1 MPQELQVIKGTKVA
15 IKRVGVIGFPV
26 EHSLSPIMHN
36 AAFKAL
42 NMDDWHYDAMSIPP
56 DILRLG
62 LREPRD
68 HGYIGIN
75 VTVPHKEAIMEYV
88 RPDEKA
94 RAIGA
99 VNTVDFRS
107 SIGTNTDADGFINDL
122 RAHNVPITGERVLV
136 LGAGGA
142 ARAAVYGLHRAGAEV
157 AIVNRTKSRA
167 DALVDHL
174 RASAGIDGPRVL
186 IPDAVLDWGMSLIV
200 NCTSAGL
207 HPQVNQSPWIQDLPF
222 PIGVTVYDMV
232 YRPANT
238 ALMRQCLA
246 HDGRA
251 IGGLGMLARQGAIA
265 FELWTGVAP
274 PIDLMQRVLQ
284 DALEKAQKD

>member
-1 MPQELQVIKGTKVA
+1 MATN
-15 IKRVGVIGFPV
+15 RVGVIGFPV

-42 NMDDWHYDAMSIPP
+42 GMDDWFYDAMSIPP

-75 VTVPHKEAIMEYV
+75 VTVPHKEAIMQYV

-107 SIGTNTDADGFINDL
+107 NVGTNTDADGFISDL
-122 RAHNVPITGERVLV
+122 RAHQVSLAGERVLV

-142 ARAAVYGLHRAGAEV
+142 ARAAVYGLTLAGAEV
-157 AIVNRTKSRA
+157 AIVNRTRSRA
-167 DALVDHL
+167 LALVEHL
-174 RASAGIDGPRVL
+174 RASAGIKGPRL
-186 IPDAVLDWGMSLIV
+186 MPLEAAADWGMSLIV
-200 NCTSAGL
+200 NCTSVGL
-207 HPQVNQSPWIQDLPF
+207 HPHIEGTPWRQDLPF
-222 PIGVTVYDMV
+222 PAGATVYDMV
-232 YRPANT
+232 YRPAAT
-238 ALMRQCLA
+238 ALMRQCEA
-246 HDGRA
+246 NGGRA

-265 FELWTGVAP
+265 FELWTGVEP
-274 PIDLMQRVLQ
+274 PIDLMQSALRAALD
-284 DALEKAQKD
+284 DASKD

>member
-1 MPQELQVIKGTKVA
+1 MPTN
-15 IKRVGVIGFPV
+15 RVGLIGFPV
-26 EHSLSPIMHN
+26 EHSLSPLMHN

-42 NMDDWHYDAMSIPP
+42 NMRDWHYDAMSIPP

-75 VTVPHKEAIMEYV
+75 VTVPHKEAIMEFV
-88 RPDEKA
+88 RPDESA

-107 SIGTNTDADGFINDL
+107 NIGANTDADGFINDL
-122 RAHNVPITGERVLV
+122 RAHDVPITGQRVLV

-142 ARAAVYGLHRAGAEV
+142 ARAAVYGITCAGAEV
-157 AIVNRTKSRA
+157 AIVNRTTSRA
-167 DALVDHL
+167 TALVDHL
-174 RASAGIDGPRVL
+174 RASAGIDGIR
-186 IPDAVLDWGMSLIV
+186 IMTLDEAAGWGMSLIV
-200 NCTSAGL
+200 NCTSVGL
-207 HPQVNQSPWIQDLPF
+207 HPNVHQSPWIHAVPF
-222 PIGVTVYDMV
+222 PAGLTVYDMV

-238 ALMRQCLA
+238 ALMRQCVA

-265 FELWTGVAP
+265 FELWTGVQP
-274 PIDLMQRVLQ
+274 PIDLMQSVLQ
-284 DALEKAQKD
+284 EALEKTKED

>member
-1 MPQELQVIKGTKVA
+1 MPT
-15 IKRVGVIGFPV
+15 KRVGVIGFPV
-26 EHSLSPIMHN
+26 EHSLSPLMHN

-42 NMDDWHYDAMSIPP
+42 NMRDWHYDAMSIPP

-75 VTVPHKEAIMEYV
+75 VTVPHKEAIMQFL

-107 SIGTNTDADGFINDL
+107 NIGTNTDADGFINDL
-122 RAHNVPITGERVLV
+122 RAHGVNVAGERVLV

-142 ARAAVYGLHRAGAEV
+142 ARAAVYGLIRAGAKV
-157 AIVNRTKSRA
+157 AIVNRSESRA
-167 DALVDHL
+167 LSLMQHL
-174 RASAGIDGPRVL
+174 RASAGIDGIRL
-186 IPDAVLDWGMSLIV
+186 ITLAEAADWGMSLIV

-207 HPQVNQSPWIQDLPF
+207 HPHVDQSPWRQDLPF
-222 PIGVTVYDMV
+222 PAGVIVYDMV
-232 YRPANT
+232 YRPAHT
-238 ALMRQCLA
+238 TLMRQCVA
-246 HDGRA
+246 HGGRA
-251 IGGLGMLARQGAIA
+251 IGGLGMLARQGAIS

-274 PIDLMQRVLQ
+274 PIDLMQGVLRE
-284 DALEKAQKD
+284 ALANAPKE

>member
-1 MPQELQVIKGTKVA
+1 MVA

-42 NMDDWHYDAMSIPP
+42 GMNDWHYDAMSIPP

-75 VTVPHKEAIMEYV
+75 VTVPHKEAIMDYV

-94 RAIGA
+94 LAIGA

-107 SIGTNTDADGFINDL
+107 NIGTNTDADGFINDL
-122 RAHNVPITGERVLV
+122 RAHDVRLAGEPVLV

-142 ARAAVYGLHRAGAEV
+142 ARAAVYGLVRAGAEV

-167 DALVDHL
+167 EALVAHL
-174 RASAGIDGPRVL
+174 RLAAGLAGPRVTTL
-186 IPDAVLDWGMSLIV
+186 EEASDWGMSLIV
-200 NCTSAGL
+200 NCTSVGL
-207 HPQVNQSPWIQDLPF
+207 HPQSDQSPWRQSLPF
-222 PIGVTVYDMV
+222 PAGVTVYDMV

-238 ALMRQCLA
+238 VLMRQCV
-246 HDGRA
+246 DNGGRA

-265 FELWTGVAP
+265 FELWTSVAP
-274 PIDLMQRVLQ
+274 PVDLMQRVLQ
-284 DALEKAQKD
+284 AALEKTVD

>member
-1 MPQELQVIKGTKVA
+1 MPS
-15 IKRVGVIGFPV
+15 KRVGLIGFPV

-42 NMDDWHYDAMSIPP
+42 NMHDWRYDAMSIPP

-68 HGYIGIN
+68 HGYIGLN
-75 VTVPHKEAIMEYV
+75 VTVPHKEAIMEFV

-99 VNTVDFRS
+99 VNTVDFRNN
-107 SIGTNTDADGFINDL
+107 IGTNTDADGFIHDL
-122 RAHNVPITGERVLV
+122 RAWDVPIEGERVLV

-142 ARAAVYGLHRAGAEV
+142 ARAAVYGLRRAGAEV
-157 AIVNRTKSRA
+157 AIANRTQSRA
-167 DALVDHL
+167 QELVKHL
-174 RASAGIDGPRVL
+174 RASAGLDGIGL
-186 IPDAVLDWGMSLIV
+186 TTLAEAAGWGMSLIV
-200 NCTSAGL
+200 NCTSVGL
-207 HPQVNQSPWIQDLPF
+207 HPHVDQSPWPQALPF
-222 PIGVTVYDMV
+222 PQGITVYDMV

-238 ALMRQCLA
+238 ALMRQCVA
-246 HDGRA
+246 RGGRA

-265 FELWTGVAP
+265 FEIWTGVEP
-274 PIDLMQRVLQ
+274 PIDLMRRALQ
-284 DALEKAQKD
+284 DALERASKD

>member
-1 MPQELQVIKGTKVA
+1 MVTT
-15 IKRVGVIGFPV
+15 KRVGLIGFPV

-42 NMDDWHYDAMSIPP
+42 GMQDWHYDAMSIPP

-75 VTVPHKEAIMEYV
+75 VTVPHKEAIMEFV

-107 SIGTNTDADGFINDL
+107 NLGANTDADGFINDL
-122 RAHNVPITGERVLV
+122 RAHNVRLNGERVLV

-142 ARAAVYGLHRAGAEV
+142 ARAAVYGLRRAGAEV
-157 AIVNRTKSRA
+157 AIVNRSYTRA
-167 DALVDHL
+167 VALVEHL
-174 RASAGIDGPRVL
+174 RASARIEGLRLMTLDE
-186 IPDAVLDWGMSLIV
+186 AVGWGMSLVV
-200 NCTSAGL
+200 NCTSVGL
-207 HPQVNQSPWIQDLPF
+207 HPQVHQSPWVDSLPF
-222 PIGVTVYDMV
+222 PVGLTVYDMV
-232 YRPANT
+232 YRPATT

-246 HDGRA
+246 HGGRA
-251 IGGLGMLARQGAIA
+251 IGGLGMLARQGAIS

-274 PIDLMQRVLQ
+274 PIDLMQSVLQ
-284 DALEKAQKD
+284 DALESAHKD

>member
-1 MPQELQVIKGTKVA
+1 MTT
-15 IKRVGVIGFPV
+15 KRVGVIGFPV

-36 AAFKAL
+36 AAFEAL
-42 NMDDWHYDAMSIPP
+42 GMSDWRYDAMSIPP

-62 LREPRD
+62 LREPKN

-75 VTVPHKEAIMEYV
+75 VTVPHKEAIMAYV

-99 VNTVDFRS
+99 VNTVDFRNNK
-107 SIGTNTDADGFINDL
+107 GTNTDADGLINDL
-122 RAHNVPITGERVLV
+122 RANQVAIRDQRVLV

-142 ARAAVYGLHRAGAEV
+142 ARAAVYGLLLAGADV

-167 DALVDHL
+167 DKLVAQL
-174 RASAGIDGPRVL
+174 RASARLDGA
-186 IPDAVLDWGMSLIV
+186 AVMTLDQAADWGMSLIV
-200 NCTSAGL
+200 NCTSVGL
-207 HPQVNQSPWIQDLPF
+207 HPRIEQSPWIHGVPF
-222 PIGVTVYDMV
+222 PEGVTVYDMV

-238 ALMRQCLA
+238 ALMQQCVA
-246 HDGRA
+246 HGGRA

-265 FELWTGVAP
+265 FELWTGVEP
-274 PIDLMQRVLQ
+274 PIDLMVRVLQ
-284 DALEKAQKD
+284 EALENRNED

>member
-1 MPQELQVIKGTKVA
+1 MPT
-15 IKRVGVIGFPV
+15 KRVGVIGFPV
-26 EHSLSPIMHN
+26 EHSLSPLMHN

-42 NMDDWHYDAMSIPP
+42 NMHDWHYDAMSIPP

-88 RPDEKA
+88 RPDESA

-107 SIGTNTDADGFINDL
+107 NIGANTDADGFINDL
-122 RAHNVPITGERVLV
+122 RAHEVPIAGERVLV

-142 ARAAVYGLHRAGAEV
+142 ARAAVYGLSRAGAAV
-157 AIVNRTKSRA
+157 AIVNRTRSRA
-167 DALVDHL
+167 TALVKHL
-174 RASAGIDGPRVL
+174 RASAGIES
-186 IPDAVLDWGMSLIV
+186 ISIMTLDEAAGWGMSLIV
-200 NCTSAGL
+200 NCTSVGL
-207 HPQVNQSPWIQDLPF
+207 HPHVGQSPWLDALPF
-222 PIGVTVYDMV
+222 PVGVTVYDMV

-238 ALMRQCLA
+238 ALMRQCVA
-246 HDGRA
+246 HEGRA

-265 FELWTGVAP
+265 FELWTGVEP
-274 PIDLMQRVLQ
+274 PIDLMQRVLR
-284 DALEKAQKD
+284 DALDETPK

>member
-1 MPQELQVIKGTKVA
+1 MPKY
-15 IKRVGVIGFPV
+15 RVGVIGFPV

-42 NMDDWHYDAMSIPP
+42 NMHDWRYDAMSIPP

-107 SIGTNTDADGFINDL
+107 NLGTNTDADGFINDL
-122 RAHNVPITGERVLV
+122 RAHVVPIAGQRVLV

-142 ARAAVYGLHRAGAEV
+142 ARAAVYGLSRAGAEV
-157 AIVNRTKSRA
+157 AIVNRTTSRA
-167 DALVDHL
+167 IALVNHL
-174 RASAGIDGPRVL
+174 RAAAGIDGISIMTL
-186 IPDAVLDWGMSLIV
+186 NEAAGWGMSLIV
-200 NCTSAGL
+200 NCTSVGL
-207 HPQVNQSPWIQDLPF
+207 HPNVGQSPWIDSVPF
-222 PIGVTVYDMV
+222 PVGLTVYDMV

-238 ALMRQCLA
+238 ALMRQCVD
-246 HDGRA
+246 HQGRA

-265 FELWTGVAP
+265 FELWTGVEP
-274 PIDLMQRVLQ
+274 PIDLMQSVLR
-284 DALEKAQKD
+284 DALETSNDS

>member
-1 MPQELQVIKGTKVA
+1 MAV
-15 IKRVGVIGFPV
+15 KRVGVIGFPV

-42 NMDDWHYDAMSIPP
+42 NMRDWLYDAMSIPP

-68 HGYIGIN
+68 HGYIGVN
-75 VTVPHKEAIMEYV
+75 VTVPHKEAIMQYV

-107 SIGTNTDADGFINDL
+107 NIGTNTDADGFIMDL
-122 RAHNVPITGERVLV
+122 NAHEVAVAGKRVLV

-142 ARAAVYGLHRAGAEV
+142 ARAAVYGLARAGAEV
-157 AIVNRTKSRA
+157 AIVNRTRSRA
-167 DALVDHL
+167 LALVEHL
-174 RASAGIDGPRVL
+174 RAAAGIEGLRLMTLDE
-186 IPDAVLDWGMSLIV
+186 AADWGMPLIV

-207 HPQVNQSPWIQDLPF
+207 HPHVEQTPWNQDLPF
-222 PIGVTVYDMV
+222 PAGATVYDMV
-232 YRPANT
+232 YRPAET
-238 ALMRQCLA
+238 ALMKQCVA
-246 HDGRA
+246 HGGRA

-265 FELWTGVAP
+265 FELWTGAEP
-274 PIDLMQRVLQ
+274 PIDLMQSVLRE
-284 DALEKAQKD
+284 ALEQTDR